1 MCATEQNNNSFS
13 EFSSPYIKDI
23 SRNGLVRIIWNV
35 DMIVPKN
42 LTALTVRDSANN
54 DFAPINISILPG
66 SNKKDPLNL
75 IITSYK
81 VTNFTER
88 EIQI

>member
-1 MCATEQNNNSFS
+1 M
-13 EFSSPYIKDI
+13 
-23 SRNGLVRIIWNV
+23 RIIWNV
-35 DMIVPKN
+35 DMIVPDN

-66 SNKKDPLNL
+66 SKKKDGLDL

>member
-1 MCATEQNNNSFS
+1 
-13 EFSSPYIKDI
+13 
-23 SRNGLVRIIWNV
+23 
-35 DMIVPKN
+35 MIVPKN

-66 SNKKDPLNL
+66 SKKKDPLNL